1 MRLTH
6 PDDLTLA
13 APRAPQDPGAQA
25 PPATPIITAPS
36 DTQSPAPCRRR
47 SSGGAPAT
55 GAATRRRNAVWWTSG
70 LTVALLTSAL
80 IAVAV
85 GPASVSPTTAARI
98 IAHHLLPDLVA
109 TPADARGETI
119 VWTLRAPRVLL
130 AVTVGAGLALTGVI
144 MQSLIRNVLAD
155 PYVLGVNSGASLG
168 AAAAILFGAGAGLGD
183 YALQGSAFLGALLA
197 TGAVLAVARAGGQM
211 IPVRLLM
218 AGVTVGYA
226 LSAATSFLI
235 FASDSAEGSRSV
247 MFWLLGSLGLAAWNG
262 PLAVAVAVVAGAVA
276 LALIVG
282 PRLDVL
288 DLGDDTA
295 LSLGVNPDRM
305 RVVLLTGC
313 CLVVGVLVAMAG
325 SIGFIGLVA
334 PHIARRLIGTTHR
347 RLIPVAVLLGALLL
361 VWADLASRT
370 LLAPQEIPIGVIT
383 ALLGAPL
390 LLVLVRRFQHL

>member
-1 MRLTH
+1 M
-6 PDDLTLA
+6 
-13 APRAPQDPGAQA
+13 
-25 PPATPIITAPS
+25 
-36 DTQSPAPCRRR
+36 
-47 SSGGAPAT
+47 
-55 GAATRRRNAVWWTSG
+55 WWTSG